1 MHAESPSGQ
10 FIATSTAKQYVI
22 NLISECNGIV
32 SVFNGDP
39 FGADANDDPAIDDLD
54 EADDNKGEMGS
65 VDQLI
70 AKRMKKKYDESVRL
84 ASMKLQKEKKK
95 GVVTM
100 EESSELDSTVKEIDV
115 DEEIEEEIVNP
126 KLQRRGTC
134 AVKAVHP
141 DLSEPAPYALLAVAV
156 PPPEEF
162 GSPYRGGARPGSA
175 PLGRR
180 SLTKEELQNQRARSL
195 AHGQNL
201 ATESERLELLLTSKI
216 PKTVHCHSARR
227 PTTSRSKGLPAIM
240 NDEIGPCSAEKD
252 TTSIQISLSPK
263 PPESVLKVPSPPKRR
278 PQSAGTSSSG
288 MKQRLRQRL
297 SAMEV
302 NGAMEVI
309 PGGSSPS
316 FDATIVQS
324 PSEDPTP
331 EPIPTTRPSTFR
343 MKLQANKRKSE
354 ANAKK
359 ESPLNSPED
368 PQGPSQSS
376 APSRPSMRPSVIS
389 GSQRASTFKKR
400 NSFLEMQMKQRKQ
413 AIEEETKQIEKEE
426 EVDNAVGQWEL
437 YQLARKIHVPLD
449 SINMIKRVF
458 DHFDVDHN
466 GMLDLNEFT
475 QVIIKLLDLNPNDPV
490 PENILI
496 TRWREADKDSSGEID
511 FGEFC
516 QWYSV
521 HGFEQDLL
529 LTAEERD
536 MRKIANDIGLAP
548 DEVQSIKRKFD
559 SFDIDGSGSIS
570 LEEFKLLL
578 HKLAKTPAGVE
589 MPASRVR
596 QFWALIEKD
605 KDSQQVRFKEFVSWY
620 QKYFPVGNTGVK
632 SSPMEAFYGGIRKV
646 SRAPG
651 TED

>member
-1 MHAESPSGQ
+1 
-10 FIATSTAKQYVI
+10 
-22 NLISECNGIV
+22 
-32 SVFNGDP
+32 
-39 FGADANDDPAIDDLD
+39 
-54 EADDNKGEMGS
+54 
-65 VDQLI
+65 
-70 AKRMKKKYDESVRL
+70 
-84 ASMKLQKEKKK
+84 
-95 GVVTM
+95 
-100 EESSELDSTVKEIDV
+100 
-115 DEEIEEEIVNP
+115 
-126 KLQRRGTC
+126 
-134 AVKAVHP
+134 
-141 DLSEPAPYALLAVAV
+141 
-156 PPPEEF
+156 
-162 GSPYRGGARPGSA
+162 
-175 PLGRR
+175 
-180 SLTKEELQNQRARSL
+180 
-195 AHGQNL
+195 
-201 ATESERLELLLTSKI
+201 
-216 PKTVHCHSARR
+216 
-227 PTTSRSKGLPAIM
+227 
-240 NDEIGPCSAEKD
+240 
-252 TTSIQISLSPK
+252 
-263 PPESVLKVPSPPKRR
+263 
-278 PQSAGTSSSG
+278 
-288 MKQRLRQRL
+288 
-297 SAMEV
+297 
-302 NGAMEVI
+302 
-309 PGGSSPS
+309 
-316 FDATIVQS
+316 
-324 PSEDPTP
+324 
-331 EPIPTTRPSTFR
+331 
-343 MKLQANKRKSE
+343 
-354 ANAKK
+354 
-359 ESPLNSPED
+359 
-368 PQGPSQSS
+368 
-376 APSRPSMRPSVIS
+376 
-389 GSQRASTFKKR
+389 
-400 NSFLEMQMKQRKQ
+400 MKQRKQ